1 MIKKSYKY
9 PYNSRIVDQTEIF
22 LSDQICEQVVR
33 ISLVLIDDSTV
44 PRLLKPSKCKR
55 QFVKKLSSK
64 VNRKSKRVIG
74 ILALISKLWFSNV
87 QPSPAMGLTIPAA
100 PVVRIQPGYRH
111 SSEVKTAPTI
121 NPRLDKIVM
130 MANNRMIPLIYINGH
145 YSYINEQLLKK
156 LRAGNLTSNLIV
168 VVVGAVVYLMWSVS
182 GVDAFQIIANW
193 NAPQPSPGLGFGQPS
208 TSTSTQLSVIPTE
221 AQNFNK
227 MLQDFNQRKTSYN
240 FVMSDQEAKRQVN
253 EMYPGVLEIAYT
265 DNTHI
270 SDVKAANKIYHA
282 SQLGVYPEDYGMKN
296 EDVKRINEIGIYN
309 YAKEGRPLPPIE
321 LIKDYQMAMKDICT
335 NGKLLEGT
343 YSSKAEQKIHKAI
356 YKYDMQTRKVV
367 GFYRETGELIT
378 ATKYK
383 ESTFQNFILTKNL
396 GTLN

>member
-1 MIKKSYKY
+1 MPYKAKGIGVS
-9 PYNSRIVDQTEIF
+9 PILPSAPEIHRPAW
-22 LSDQICEQVVR
+22 Q
-33 ISLVLIDDSTV
+33 TV
-44 PRLLKPSKCKR
+44 P
-55 QFVKKLSSK
+55 QH
-64 VNRKSKRVIG
+64 
-74 ILALISKLWFSNV
+74 
-87 QPSPAMGLTIPAA
+87 A
-100 PVVRIQPGYRH
+100 PI
-111 SSEVKTAPTI
+111 I

-130 MANNRMIPLIYINGH
+130 MANNYNNHMIPLIYINGH

-156 LRAGNLTSNLIV
+156 LRAGDLSTNLTIV
-168 VVVGAVVYLMWSVS
+168 AIGVVIYVMCQLS
-182 GVDAFQIIANW
+182 GVDAFAIFDQIGKW
-193 NAPQPSPGLGFGQPS
+193 NAPQPSPGFGLAP
-208 TSTSTQLSVIPTE
+208 TSTSTQLSVIPTK
-221 AQNFNK
+221 AQEFNDMSLK
-227 MLQDFNQRKTSYN
+227 FNQPKTSYN

-253 EMYPGVLEIAYT
+253 EMYPGVLEISP
-265 DNTHI
+265 NTHI
-270 SDVKAANKIYHA
+270 SDVKAAGKIYHA

>member
-1 MIKKSYKY
+1 MTKEIYKY
-9 PYNSRIVDQTEIF
+9 PYNARTEDEIKVF
-22 LSDQICEQVVR
+22 LSDKICEQVVKVNHKNGQIFCTIKDR
-33 ISLVLIDDSTV
+33 ITSQNKEIIFSTAILFGVVFGMPYKAKGIGVSPILPSAPEIHRSARQTV
-44 PRLLKPSKCKR
+44 P
-55 QFVKKLSSK
+55 QH
-64 VNRKSKRVIG
+64 
-74 ILALISKLWFSNV
+74 
-87 QPSPAMGLTIPAA
+87 A
-100 PVVRIQPGYRH
+100 PI
-111 SSEVKTAPTI
+111 I

-130 MANNRMIPLIYINGH
+130 MANNYNNHMIPLIYINGH

-156 LRAGNLTSNLIV
+156 LRAGDLSANLTIV
-168 VVVGAVVYLMWSVS
+168 AIGVVIYVMCQLS
-182 GVDAFQIIANW
+182 GVDAFAIFDQIGKW
-193 NAPQPSPGLGFGQPS
+193 NAPQPSTGFGLAP
-208 TSTSTQLSVIPTE
+208 TSTSTQLSVIPTK
-221 AQNFNK
+221 AQEFNDMSLK
-227 MLQDFNQRKTSYN
+227 FNQPKTSYN

-253 EMYPGVLEIAYT
+253 EMYSGVLEISP
-265 DNTHI
+265 NRHI
-270 SDVKAANKIYHA
+270 SDVKAAGKIYHA
-282 SQLGVYPEDYGMKN
+282 SQLGVCPEDYGMKN

-367 GFYRETGELIT
+367 GFHRETGELIT

>member
-1 MIKKSYKY
+1 MTKEIYKY
-9 PYNSRIVDQTEIF
+9 PYNARTEDEVKVF
-22 LSDQICEQVVR
+22 LSDKICEQVVKVNYKNGQIFCTIKYR
-33 ISLVLIDDSTV
+33 ITSQNKEILFSAAILFGVLFSMPYKAKGIGVSPILPSAPEIHRPARQTV
-44 PRLLKPSKCKR
+44 PQHVP
-55 QFVKKLSSK
+55 
-64 VNRKSKRVIG
+64 I
-74 ILALISKLWFSNV
+74 
-87 QPSPAMGLTIPAA
+87 
-100 PVVRIQPGYRH
+100 
-111 SSEVKTAPTI
+111 I
-121 NPRLDKIVM
+121 NPRLNKIVM

-156 LRAGNLTSNLIV
+156 LRAGDLAVNITVIAIGV
-168 VVVGAVVYLMWSVS
+168 VVYIMCQLS

-193 NAPQPSPGLGFGQPS
+193 NAPQPSPTFGPGPS
-208 TSTSTQLSVIPTE
+208 SSSTQLSVIPTK
-221 AQNFNK
+221 AQEFNEMSLK
-227 MLQDFNQRKTSYN
+227 FNQPKTSYN

-253 EMYPGVLEIAYT
+253 EMYPGVLEISP
-265 DNTHI
+265 NTQI
-270 SDVKAANKIYHA
+270 SDVKAAGKIYHA

-296 EDVKRINEIGIYN
+296 EDVIGINEIGIYN

-343 YSSKAEQKIHKAI
+343 YSSKAEPKIHKAI

-378 ATKYK
+378 STKYK

-396 GTLN
+396 GTLY

>member
-1 MIKKSYKY
+1 MWIGS
-9 PYNSRIVDQTEIF
+9 
-22 LSDQICEQVVR
+22 
-33 ISLVLIDDSTV
+33 VLT
-44 PRLLKPSKCKR
+44 
-55 QFVKKLSSK
+55 
-64 VNRKSKRVIG
+64 
-74 ILALISKLWFSNV
+74 
-87 QPSPAMGLTIPAA
+87 
-100 PVVRIQPGYRH
+100 
-111 SSEVKTAPTI
+111 
-121 NPRLDKIVM
+121 
-130 MANNRMIPLIYINGH
+130 YINGH

-156 LRAGNLTSNLIV
+156 LRAGDLSGNLTIV
-168 VVVGAVVYLMWSVS
+168 AIGVVIYVMCQLS
-182 GVDAFQIIANW
+182 GVDAFAIFDQIGKW
-193 NAPQPSPGLGFGQPS
+193 NAPQPSPGFGLAP
-208 TSTSTQLSVIPTE
+208 TSTSTQLSVIPTK
-221 AQNFNK
+221 AQEFNDMSLK
-227 MLQDFNQRKTSYN
+227 FNQPKTSYN

-253 EMYPGVLEIAYT
+253 EMYPGVLEISP
-265 DNTHI
+265 NTHI
-270 SDVKAANKIYHA
+270 SDVKAAGKIYHA

-343 YSSKAEQKIHKAI
+343 YSSKAEQKIHKTI

-396 GTLN
+396 GILN

>member
-1 MIKKSYKY
+1 MTKEIYKY
-9 PYNSRIVDQTEIF
+9 PYNARTEDEIKVF
-22 LSDQICEQVVR
+22 LSDKICEQVV
-33 ISLVLIDDSTV
+33 
-44 PRLLKPSKCKR
+44 
-55 QFVKKLSSK
+55 K
-64 VNRKSKRVIG
+64 VNHKNGQIFCTIKDRITSQNKEIIFSTAILFGVVFAMPYKAKGIG
-74 ILALISKLWFSNV
+74 VSPIL
-87 QPSPAMGLTIPAA
+87 PSAPEIHRPARQIVPQHA
-100 PVVRIQPGYRH
+100 PI
-111 SSEVKTAPTI
+111 I

-130 MANNRMIPLIYINGH
+130 MANNYNNHMIPLIYINGH

-156 LRAGNLTSNLIV
+156 LRAGDLSANLTIV
-168 VVVGAVVYLMWSVS
+168 AIGVVIYVMCQLS
-182 GVDAFQIIANW
+182 GVDAFAIFDQIGKW
-193 NAPQPSPGLGFGQPS
+193 NAPQPIQEFGLAP
-208 TSTSTQLSVIPTE
+208 TSTSTQLSVIPTK
-221 AQNFNK
+221 AQEFNDMSLK
-227 MLQDFNQRKTSYN
+227 FNQPKTSYN

-253 EMYPGVLEIAYT
+253 EMYPGVLEISP
-265 DNTHI
+265 NTHI
-270 SDVKAANKIYHA
+270 SDVKAAGKIYHA
-282 SQLGVYPEDYGMKN
+282 SQLGVCPEDYGMKN

-367 GFYRETGELIT
+367 GFHRETGELIT

>member
-1 MIKKSYKY
+1 MTKEIHKY
-9 PYNSRIVDQTEIF
+9 PYNATTEDEIKIF
-22 LSDQICEQVVR
+22 LSDQICDQVVR
-33 ISLVLIDDSTV
+33 ITYRNGQIFCTIKDRITSQNKEIIFSAAILFGVLFSMPYKAKGIGVSPILPSAPEIHRPARQRV
-44 PRLLKPSKCKR
+44 P
-55 QFVKKLSSK
+55 QH
-64 VNRKSKRVIG
+64 
-74 ILALISKLWFSNV
+74 
-87 QPSPAMGLTIPAA
+87 A
-100 PVVRIQPGYRH
+100 PI
-111 SSEVKTAPTI
+111 I
-121 NPRLDKIVM
+121 NPRLEKIVM

-156 LRAGNLTSNLIV
+156 LRAGDLAANITVIAIGV
-168 VVVGAVVYLMWSVS
+168 VIYIMCQLS

-193 NAPQPSPGLGFGQPS
+193 NAPQPSPTFGPGPS
-208 TSTSTQLSVIPTE
+208 SSSTQLSVIPTK
-221 AQNFNK
+221 AQEFNE
-227 MLQDFNQRKTSYN
+227 MLLKFNQPKTSYN

-253 EMYPGVLEIAYT
+253 EMYPGVLEISP
-265 DNTHI
+265 NTHI
-270 SDVKAANKIYHA
+270 SDVKAAGKIYHA

-296 EDVKRINEIGIYN
+296 EDVMRINEIGIYN

-356 YKYDMQTRKVV
+356 YKYDIQTRKVV

>member
-1 MIKKSYKY
+1 MTKEIYKY
-9 PYNSRIVDQTEIF
+9 PYNARTEDEIKVF
-22 LSDQICEQVVR
+22 LSDKICEQVVKVNHKNGQIFCTIKDR
-33 ISLVLIDDSTV
+33 ITSQNKEIIFSTAILFGVVFGMPYKAKGIGVSPILPSAPEIHRSARQTV
-44 PRLLKPSKCKR
+44 P
-55 QFVKKLSSK
+55 QH
-64 VNRKSKRVIG
+64 
-74 ILALISKLWFSNV
+74 
-87 QPSPAMGLTIPAA
+87 A
-100 PVVRIQPGYRH
+100 PI
-111 SSEVKTAPTI
+111 I

-130 MANNRMIPLIYINGH
+130 MANNYNNHMIPLIYINGH

-156 LRAGNLTSNLIV
+156 LRAGDLSANLTIV
-168 VVVGAVVYLMWSVS
+168 AIGVVIYVMCQLS
-182 GVDAFQIIANW
+182 GVDAFAIFDQIGKW
-193 NAPQPSPGLGFGQPS
+193 NAPQPSPGFGLAP
-208 TSTSTQLSVIPTE
+208 TSTSTQLSVIPTK
-221 AQNFNK
+221 AQEFNDMSLK
-227 MLQDFNQRKTSYN
+227 FNQPKTSYN

-253 EMYPGVLEIAYT
+253 EMYSGVLEISP
-265 DNTHI
+265 NRHI
-270 SDVKAANKIYHA
+270 SDVKAAGKIYHA
-282 SQLGVYPEDYGMKN
+282 SQLGVCPEDYGMKN

-367 GFYRETGELIT
+367 GFHRETGELIT